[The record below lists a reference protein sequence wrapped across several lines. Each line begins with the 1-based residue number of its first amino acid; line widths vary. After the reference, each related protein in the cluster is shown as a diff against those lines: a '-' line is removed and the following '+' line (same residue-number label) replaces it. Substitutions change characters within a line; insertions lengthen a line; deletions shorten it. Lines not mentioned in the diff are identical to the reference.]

1 MLNILT
7 AAAVVLVALTAAA
20 QASDDENCT
29 KAPREQWMSVDQLR
43 GKLSEQGYT
52 ADKIEI
58 EDSCAEA
65 KVRDKDGRTIELYV
79 DPATG
84 TVVKKED

>member
-20 QASDDENCT
+20 RASEDESCT
-29 KAPREQWMSVDQLR
+29 KAPREQWMSVELLK
-43 GKLSEQGYT
+43 GKLAEQGYT
-52 ADKIEI
+52 VDKIKI

-65 KVRDKDGRTIELYV
+65 KVRDKDGKSGELYV

-84 TVVKKED
+84 AVVKKED

>member
-20 QASDDENCT
+20 RASEDESCT

-58 EDSCAEA
+58 ENSCAEA